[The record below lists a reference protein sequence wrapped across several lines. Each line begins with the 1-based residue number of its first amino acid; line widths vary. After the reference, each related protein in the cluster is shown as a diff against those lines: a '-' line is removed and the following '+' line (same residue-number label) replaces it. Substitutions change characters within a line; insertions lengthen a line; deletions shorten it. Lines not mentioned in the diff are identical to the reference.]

1 MAVADPPRAERLTD
15 GDLVADF
22 IESHCRITKG
32 PRRGEL
38 VQLMTWE
45 LELLDDLFEVDPATG
60 LRIYRRAL
68 VGMPRKNGKSLIDAG
83 VMLYLLTSDGEL
95 GAECYSCAGDK
106 DQAKI
111 VFGEA
116 KEYVEMDP
124 DLTRRLDVYRDVI
137 SDPQTGSVYR
147 AVSSDAYTK
156 EGLNPSAVAF
166 DELHVQPNRDL
177 WDVMTQGSGTREQPL
192 ILATTT
198 AGFDKESICYELY
211 QHGRKVQTGEVV
223 DRSFFFRW
231 WEPSNPKADHRDRRV
246 WLECNPSLGAHLR
259 VTDMEDALQAPENV
273 FRRYRL
279 NQWVEWNT
287 SWLPPDAWSKCWA
300 PTLGLDPSL
309 PLNVAID
316 LAQYHDSAAVVA
328 AQVQGERIV
337 TRSKIWGNPYEPNT
351 PEFLEYQ
358 VPVAD
363 LRNYLRQLSERF
375 PKPAAIDEH
384 GRAIPGPE
392 FAYDPWGM
400 AESADIL
407 ESEKLNMLKFP
418 QTEARM
424 VPASSDFFA
433 AIMDGRVAHDGD
445 ALYAQH
451 VNAAVAKP
459 TDRGWKLARPRGKRV
474 AQDAAIAG
482 AIAVHRALQPKPK
495 PKKSAYEDRGL
506 TTA

>member
-15 GDLVADF
+15 GDLVAEF

-38 VQLMTWE
+38 VRLMDWE
-45 LELLDDLFEVDPATG
+45 LELLADLFVIDPSTL
-60 LRIYRRAL
+60 LRVYRRAL

-95 GAECYSCAGDK
+95 GAEVYSCAGDK

-116 KEYVEMDP
+116 KQYVEMDP
-124 DLTRRLDVYRDVI
+124 DLTRRLEVYRDVI
-137 SDPQTGSVYR
+137 HDPKTGSIYK
-147 AVSSDAYTK
+147 ALSADAFTK

-166 DELHVQPNRDL
+166 DELHVQPNREL

-192 ILATTT
+192 VLATTT
-198 AGFDKESICYELY
+198 AGYDKDSICYELY
-211 QHGRKVQTGEVV
+211 QHGKKVQAGEVS
-223 DRSFFFRW
+223 DQSFFFRW
-231 WEPSNPKADHRDRRV
+231 WEPSDPKADHRDRRIWV
-246 WLECNPSLGAHLR
+246 ECNPSLGAHLR
-259 VTDMEDALQAPENV
+259 VSDMEDALQAPEPV

-279 NQWVEWNT
+279 NQWVEWDT
-287 SWLPPDAWSKCWA
+287 SWLPPDAWSNCLA
-300 PTLGLDPSL
+300 PELGLDTEL

-316 LAQYHDSAAVVA
+316 LAQYHDSAAVAA
-328 AQVQGERIV
+328 AQLVGERIV
-337 TRSKIWGNPYEPNT
+337 VRSRIWENPYEPGT
-351 PEFLEYQ
+351 EEFLNYQ
-358 VPVAD
+358 VPTAD
-363 LRNYLRQLSERF
+363 LRNYIRELAERF
-375 PKPAAIDEH
+375 PKSASIDEN

-392 FAYDPWGM
+392 FAFDPWGM

-407 ESEKLNMLKFP
+407 EQEKLNMLKYP

-424 VPASSDFFA
+424 VPASSDFYR
-433 AIMDGRVAHDGD
+433 AIMEKRVAHDGD
-445 ALYAQH
+445 ELFARH
-451 VNAAVAKP
+451 IRGAVAKP
-459 TDRGWKLARPRGKRV
+459 TDRGWRLARPKGKRV
-474 AQDAAIAG
+474 AMDGAVAA

-495 PKKSAYEDRGL
+495 PRRSAYEDRGL